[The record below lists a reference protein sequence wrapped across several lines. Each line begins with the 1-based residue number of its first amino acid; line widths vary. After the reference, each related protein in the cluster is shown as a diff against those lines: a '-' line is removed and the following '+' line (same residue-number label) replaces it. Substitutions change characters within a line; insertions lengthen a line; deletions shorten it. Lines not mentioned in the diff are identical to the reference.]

1 MTHGPHRGTAA
12 AVIVGFSLSL
22 LLPGRPEA
30 ASVQLVQAG
39 GRPYVDCVGGPAQLL
54 RMETAI
60 AQQHRDLERTRDL
73 LRKAESGTAEAT
85 KQTEDAMMAAA
96 KKIATE
102 KINLAKRVRALK
114 ELGLSQNQ
122 RREFL
127 ELLKD
132 VEERFEKVEKAQRRD
147 EAYDA
152 LMQSGLTLQNLG
164 TFLESSG
171 INDDTAS
178 AAALALAGPAGA
190 GVIEVFILA
199 RDLIFSGVGQVI
211 SENELAQARQNNA
224 RLENAVRLHQDRID
238 RLRALLVDPANCPA
252 PRSQTQSSPRPI
264 PPQEAAAPAP
274 PAPAPEPAAKKKG
287 GSGKAVSL
295 LIGTGVAIGGGLYI
309 SKTLASLEDLD
320 GDGTGSGS
328 GSGQPTL
335 RSFTQWTCSGSTCA
349 GDVVINFPMTISS
362 GSIIVF
368 SSPGSWA
375 GQALVSP
382 SAPPGDV
389 TIRMTRSY
397 NTCYGTQT
405 GLAIWN
411 ATNAN
416 GPNTWSLTSSIP
428 VTCR

>member
-1 MTHGPHRGTAA
+1 MSHGPSRGA
-12 AVIVGFSLSL
+12 AVAVIASFLLSL
-22 LLPGRPEA
+22 LVPGRPEA

-60 AQQHRDLERTRDL
+60 AQQHRDLERTREL

-102 KINLAKRVRALK
+102 KLNLAKRVRALK
-114 ELGLSQNQ
+114 ELGLSQDK

-132 VEERFEKVEKAQRRD
+132 VEDRFEKVEKAERRN

-171 INDDTAS
+171 INDDAAS
-178 AAALALAGPAGA
+178 AAALALTGPAGA
-190 GVIEVFILA
+190 GVVEVFILA

-252 PRSQTQSSPRPI
+252 PRSEPQQSPRPV
-264 PPQEAAAPAP
+264 PPQD
-274 PAPAPEPAAKKKG
+274 APETKPKGKFSTGRLLGVLGGAAVLSATGLYLSSQLSDLALDSADSG
-287 GSGKAVSL
+287 GS
-295 LIGTGVAIGGGLYI
+295 
-309 SKTLASLEDLD
+309 
-320 GDGTGSGS
+320 S
-328 GSGQPTL
+328 GSGQPKL
-335 RSFTQWTCSGSTCA
+335 VGSPRFTCSGSQCT
-349 GDVVINFPMTISS
+349 GNIVVNFPSPIRS
-362 GSIIVF
+362 GYVTAATSTAGF
-368 SSPGSWA
+368 L
-375 GQALVSP
+375 GQASVSQGYK
-382 SAPPGDV
+382 GDV
-389 TIRMTRSY
+389 TITMSRPY
-397 NTCYGTQT
+397 NFCYQTQT
-405 GLAIWN
+405 GLALWD
-411 ATNAN
+411 ARTMD
-416 GPNTWSLTSSIP
+416 GPNTWSLTVSIP
-428 VTCR
+428 VTCN